1 MLAGEQGTGKT
12 TIARHLVGKQP
23 TRFRKS
29 TDGIELY
36 NGLSYFDR
44 ETKEWLG
51 GQQDFSLEEITVCR
65 SLLRADTTTQKQN
78 VPSADTTPTSPNKS
92 DVTEEAS
99 ISANEEWLKHKSNE
113 STSGDAS
120 LPTECSMTEA
130 VKAKKLSDPQ
140 FQTVPGCA
148 NSLAIS
154 MEKKLPGHVAGQES
168 ERVDND
174 DIYESD
180 VQGVLRS
187 SERQSVVFDFDG
199 ESSDTRTDLVV
210 LDYATENQTSDVT
223 KYREIHELS
232 FDEYKPMEDSL
243 GASLKSG
250 VTGDLHIETVTKPG
264 IIAHLKRVFGI
275 TKQVKEVKVSITKES
290 FLEKSSKVGK
300 KKLHNRKIAPIII
313 WDFGGQ
319 DVFYST
325 HQTFLTYRAI
335 YIIVLDGSRTLDDP
349 CRYEQYLPG
358 KSGHKTSRDY
368 LLFWINTIVT
378 YCKGSIQGFPKI
390 MVVLTHKDQISAND
404 VETKRRYIFKEIYKM
419 FHNTPLMQHL
429 VIDDEIFVNARDKY
443 DPEMSK
449 IKAVIMRESERQPTW
464 GEPLPKC
471 FIPLE
476 LEFASLIKR
485 NIPLITMEH
494 LQKINSLQPIRSLTK
509 SELKVFLK
517 FQHAIGK
524 VLYFDEHRLN
534 RHIIL
539 SPTHLIDAFK
549 SIVTDRSFCQGD
561 KEREELWDVMG
572 KKGVVSKQVIQQI
585 WKKKKYRK
593 FYNDK
598 DYLLNVMTHLDIL
611 VEPKR
616 YDLDRN
622 RIPADFYYIASM
634 VRAKDESGYLKS
646 AGIANR
652 SIAIAFQSSALMI
665 PPALSFRFISY
676 CLYVW
681 AVKTYGEKKTDM
693 LFHRSGVF
701 TLDPSL
707 DMSITC
713 EDDMIISRLVHART
727 NTLISRDMA
736 YSIIACLTSALEKIS
751 QLYIRTSSDSSHIS
765 DAAFITRICCNSPD
779 NPCIIDVRQLENIS
793 NIWICP
799 SHGIEHN
806 INIITSWFQRKG
818 DDKCEPDC
826 PVTTEEFLKE
836 IPSDLHLRRLSLLY
850 NRDEIRQLA
859 THLGLTY
866 AEWENVCDQESQS
879 DEPEKLKFEILRKC
893 RNKFSLTFK
902 SIKDAT
908 VYANIQNPHTICKV
922 VAGAN
927 IDLDDKW
934 DIVPT
939 EEHID
944 RLAPLIGNS
953 SLHFLIELDMKFET
967 WEQIC
972 YIQADRDLVR
982 LNKNILEEWKNQ
994 FCRSHNL
1001 KPTLRKI
1008 GQAFSNVGKHV
1019 KMVENTL
1026 SDLV

>member
-1 MLAGEQGTGKT
+1 M
-12 TIARHLVGKQP
+12 
-23 TRFRKS
+23 
-29 TDGIELY
+29 D
-36 NGLSYFDR
+36 
-44 ETKEWLG
+44 
-51 GQQDFSLEEITVCR
+51 
-65 SLLRADTTTQKQN
+65 
-78 VPSADTTPTSPNKS
+78 
-92 DVTEEAS
+92 
-99 ISANEEWLKHKSNE
+99 
-113 STSGDAS
+113 
-120 LPTECSMTEA
+120 
-130 VKAKKLSDPQ
+130 
-140 FQTVPGCA
+140 
-148 NSLAIS
+148 
-154 MEKKLPGHVAGQES
+154 
-168 ERVDND
+168 
-174 DIYESD
+174 
-180 VQGVLRS
+180 
-187 SERQSVVFDFDG
+187 
-199 ESSDTRTDLVV
+199 
-210 LDYATENQTSDVT
+210 
-223 KYREIHELS
+223 
-232 FDEYKPMEDSL
+232 
-243 GASLKSG
+243 
-250 VTGDLHIETVTKPG
+250 
-264 IIAHLKRVFGI
+264 
-275 TKQVKEVKVSITKES
+275 
-290 FLEKSSKVGK
+290 
-300 KKLHNRKIAPIII
+300 
-313 WDFGGQ
+313 
-319 DVFYST
+319 
-325 HQTFLTYRAI
+325 
-335 YIIVLDGSRTLDDP
+335 
-349 CRYEQYLPG
+349 
-358 KSGHKTSRDY
+358 
-368 LLFWINTIVT
+368 
-378 YCKGSIQGFPKI
+378 
-390 MVVLTHKDQISAND
+390 
-404 VETKRRYIFKEIYKM
+404 
-419 FHNTPLMQHL
+419 
-429 VIDDEIFVNARDKY
+429 
-443 DPEMSK
+443 
-449 IKAVIMRESERQPTW
+449 
-464 GEPLPKC
+464 
-471 FIPLE
+471 
-476 LEFASLIKR
+476 
-485 NIPLITMEH
+485 H
-494 LQKINSLQPIRSLTK
+494 LQKINSLQPIRSLTE

-585 WKKKKYRK
+585 WKKKYRK

-634 VRAKDESGYLKS
+634 VRAKDDSGYLKS
-646 AGIANR
+646 AGIADR
-652 SIAIAFQSSALMI
+652 SIAIAFQSSSLMI

-681 AVKTYGEKKTDM
+681 AVKTYGESKNDM

-713 EDDMIISRLVHART
+713 EDDMIIARLVHART

-893 RNKFSLTFK
+893 RNTFSLTFK

-972 YIQADRDLVR
+972 YRQADRDLVR
-982 LNKNILEEWKNQ
+982 LNKNILEEWRNQ

-1008 GQAFSNVGKHV
+1008 GQAFSNVGKHG